1 MVNVAVFDL
10 VGPSAHF
17 RKYYTNSSSLSYAFP
32 PRTVLMGTVAAI
44 LGWER
49 DSYYEELGL
58 EQARFAVVVKV
69 PVRRLIQTVNYIRT
83 DEDGFNQMKK
93 LEAMKGTQV
102 PLELLLP
109 SEGAS
114 SLCFRVYF
122 AHRDERIT
130 ADLAERVATGRPYFP
145 LYLGLTEFIAQ
156 ARFCYY
162 GPPEEVIP
170 PGSEVELHS
179 ILAADFLQRPVFTD
193 GIALNRE
200 KAPQSFGQGRKLMPP
215 RSYIYEMHA
224 RPWRAELTVP
234 AYSFLLPSRREIVA
248 FMEGELWSSSLT
260 KSTRTGPIPV
270 IA

>member
-1 MVNVAVFDL
+1 MVNTAVFDL
-10 VGPSAHF
+10 VGPFAHF

-49 DSYYEELGL
+49 DSYYEKLGPN
-58 EQARFAVVVKV
+58 EARFAVVIKV

-83 DEDGFNQMKK
+83 KEEDLNRLRK

-109 SEGAS
+109 GGTAS

-122 AHRDERIT
+122 AHRDESVTRELKER
-130 ADLAERVATGRPYFP
+130 LAAGRSHYP

-156 ARFCYY
+156 ARLVDFK
-162 GPPEEVIP
+162 PPDEIIP
-170 PGSEVELHS
+170 AGQEVELHS
-179 ILAADFLQRPVFTD
+179 VLAADYLWRPVLK
-193 GIALNRE
+193 GEVALNRE
-200 KAPQSFGQGRKLMPP
+200 RAPQSFGAGRKLMPP
-215 RSYIYEMHA
+215 MSYIYEMQA
-224 RPWRAELTVP
+224 RPWRAELLVP
-234 AYSFLLPSRREIVA
+234 AYSFDLPSGKETVA
-248 FMEGELWSSSLT
+248 FMEGELWPSSPTAKENAS
-260 KSTRTGPIPV
+260 